1 MVVAMKHCAICGE
14 NVKKVVEPRMG
25 RYRGED
31 VQVTSEFFRC
41 SACGEVYFSPVQLKH
56 HNRAIKNEIR
66 KKYGLLSAQR
76 IVEIRKKL
84 KLTQE
89 ELEELLDTGAKVVV
103 RWESGKV
110 IQPTGQD
117 SLLRL
122 LDREPRMVDHLRK
135 IQASRSREQKKYHL
149 AV

>member
-1 MVVAMKHCAICGE
+1 MKHCATCGE

-25 RYRGED
+25 RYRDEA

-41 SACGEVYFSPVQLKH
+41 VSCGEVYFSPDQLKQ

-66 KKYGLLSAQR
+66 KKYGLLSAQK
-76 IVEIRKKL
+76 IAEIRKKL

-89 ELEELLDTGAKVVV
+89 ELEGLLGTGPKVVV

-110 IQPTGQD
+110 IQPTGHD

-122 LDREPRMVDHLRK
+122 LDREPRMVDQLRK
-135 IQASRSREQKKYHL
+135 IQAGRSREQKKYRV